1 VPVPTV
7 FRISALDEMR
17 CTPQTIRPRRAAPT
31 LPKIPVVAVSATEG
45 EKIRSRLNEGLRVRV
60 AVEMHHAQMPIRN
73 VIATLR
79 GTGEPERW
87 VMLGTHHD
95 AWTFGGVDPGSSA
108 AVLVETARRLAAL
121 RRGGWVPQR
130 SIVFAFWDAEEY
142 GLIGSTEFAEDRAA
156 TLQNRAVVYINSD
169 MYTPGRLV
177 AGGVPSLRDFV
188 AELTRDVAP
197 DLPRVDELSALG
209 SGADFVAFQDFLGIP
224 TLALEYLFEGG
235 YGFGAYHSSYDSR
248 HYMEQVVDPGFAH
261 GVRLARLLGVGVMRL
276 AAAPVLPFRISHYAE
291 RIGGFLRESQT
302 ETTELHAM
310 AREIAERARR
320 FEQRLDAALAAE
332 RVPVNGAAI
341 NDVLVSLERT
351 LLDTSQPPEKR
362 WYRHVI
368 YGWNIYSMYDG
379 QPLPGL
385 FEAIRVRDQAALARE
400 RTVIRGALQRMLS
413 GVDALAASLP

>member
-1 VPVPTV
+1 
-7 FRISALDEMR
+7 
-17 CTPQTIRPRRAAPT
+17 
-31 LPKIPVVAVSATEG
+31 
-45 EKIRSRLNEGLRVRV
+45 
-60 AVEMHHAQMPIRN
+60 
-73 VIATLR
+73 
-79 GTGEPERW
+79 
-87 VMLGTHHD
+87 
-95 AWTFGGVDPGSSA
+95 
-108 AVLVETARRLAAL
+108 
-121 RRGGWVPQR
+121 
-130 SIVFAFWDAEEY
+130 
-142 GLIGSTEFAEDRAA
+142 
-156 TLQNRAVVYINSD
+156 LQNRAVVYINSD